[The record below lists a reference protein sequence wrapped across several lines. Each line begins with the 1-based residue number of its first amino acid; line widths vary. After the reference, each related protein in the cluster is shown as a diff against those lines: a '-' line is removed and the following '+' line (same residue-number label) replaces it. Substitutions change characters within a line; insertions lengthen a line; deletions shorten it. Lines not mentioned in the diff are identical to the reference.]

1 MLLCSTVES
10 MEEGKSSLNIKNS
23 EAHALARELADATG
37 QSMTQAVIGALREAL
52 RMTERGAV
60 PRLDTLEA
68 IAEHCASLPLQ
79 DDRPA
84 DAILG
89 YDEQGMP
96 S

>member
-1 MLLCSTVES
+1 MVEF
-10 MEEGKSSLNIKNS
+10 MREGRNVALNIKNS
-23 EAHALARELADATG
+23 EAHDLARELAEATG

-52 RMTERGAV
+52 RRTERRG
-60 PRLDTLEA
+60 PPLLDKLEA

-89 YDEQGMP
+89 YDERGMR